1 MSTLVNFYQLQS
13 AHIHPWEMKQVV
25 SEMHQHNQSAAQLG
39 FTSLTNENVNNTPA
53 AAWRECYA
61 INVSHAFFPV
71 DLQVI
76 NWFLWL
82 LNKQKKKKEIIKLLS
97 HNYCM
102 LVLLLHAVSCGHT
115 ASLIEI
121 TATHTNLAGLSEL
134 WQVTRA
140 ATGWS
145 PGDSVPYLRLCLGMK
160 DHLGSH
166 HSRNKIHKPTESQM
180 IRSLTVTYIVA
191 EANILRM
198 RGLWN
203 FGPLWYGCFK

>member
-1 MSTLVNFYQLQS
+1 
-13 AHIHPWEMKQVV
+13 MKQVV
-25 SEMHQHNQSAAQLG
+25 RELHQHNQSAAQLG

-82 LNKQKKKKEIIKLLS
+82 LNKQKKKEIIKLLS
-97 HNYCM
+97 HNY
-102 LVLLLHAVSCGHT
+102 VLLLHAVSCGHT

-140 ATGWS
+140 ATWLKPWRQCALPETV
-145 PGDSVPYLRLCLGMK
+145 PGDERPPGQ
-160 DHLGSH
+160 
-166 HSRNKIHKPTESQM
+166 PPQSQQNPQ
-180 IRSLTVTYIVA
+180 TDWVT
-191 EANILRM
+191 ND
-198 RGLWN
+198 
-203 FGPLWYGCFK
+203 